1 MSSVIPK
8 EKQTA
13 YQRWELASF
22 GDDRPSHQPP
32 PPPPVQVALAPP
44 SEDAIAKLNEQLAL
58 LREDARQQGH
68 AEGLADGVAEGRKKG
83 LAEGRAQAADELQR
97 LQQLTESFGHEVT
110 RANEVIA
117 EDLLTLALDI
127 AKAMLKTAL
136 AVKPELV
143 LPVVGEAVRYLPS
156 LQQPALL
163 FLHPDDVAL
172 VNQHMEDELTK
183 AGWRVAEDLRLERGG
198 CRIETASN
206 QIDAAI
212 DGRWERIA
220 ASLGRESSWMDV

>member
-1 MSSVIPK
+1 MSDVIPK

-22 GDDRPSHQPP
+22 GDDRPSHAPP
-32 PPPPVQVALAPP
+32 PRPPAP
-44 SEDAIAKLNEQLAL
+44 SAESIAKQNVELAMV
-58 LREDARQQGH
+58 REEARQKGY
-68 AEGLADGVAEGRKKG
+68 ADGVTEGRNLG
-83 LAEGRAQAADELQR
+83 LTEGRAQASGELQSLR
-97 LQQLTESFGHEVT
+97 QLCEAFGNEVA

-117 EDLLTLALDI
+117 EDLLVLALDI

-143 LPVVGEAVRYLPS
+143 LPIVGEAVRYLPS

-163 FLHPDDVAL
+163 FLHPDDANL
-172 VNQHMEDELTK
+172 IKEHMGDELTK
-183 AGWRVAEDLRLERGG
+183 AGWRLAEDAHLERGG

-206 QIDAAI
+206 QIDASI
-212 DGRWERIA
+212 GSRWERISS
-220 ASLGRESSWMDV
+220 SLGKESGWMTA

>member
-1 MSSVIPK
+1 MSNALPI

-32 PPPPVQVALAPP
+32 APVTPPPP
-44 SEDAIAKLNEQLAL
+44 SKEEIAKLNEQLAL
-58 LREDARQQGH
+58 AREEARQQGL
-68 AEGLADGVAEGRKKG
+68 AEGFAEGRKEG
-83 LAEGRAQAADELQR
+83 LTEGRKQAADELLR
-97 LQQLTESFGHEVT
+97 LRQIAESFGDDVA

-136 AVKPELV
+136 TVKPELV
-143 LPVVGEAVRYLPS
+143 LPIVGEAVRYLPS

-163 FLHPDDVAL
+163 FLHPDDAVL
-172 VNQHMEDELTK
+172 VREHMADELTK
-183 AGWRVAEDLRLERGG
+183 AGWRIAEDSRLDRGG

-206 QIDAAI
+206 QIDASI
-212 DGRWERIA
+212 GNRWERIA
-220 ASLGRESSWMDV
+220 ANLGKESSWL